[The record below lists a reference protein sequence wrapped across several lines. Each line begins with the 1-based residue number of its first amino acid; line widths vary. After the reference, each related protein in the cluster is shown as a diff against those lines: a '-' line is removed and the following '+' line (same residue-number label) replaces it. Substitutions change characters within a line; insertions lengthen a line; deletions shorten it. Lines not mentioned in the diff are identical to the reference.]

1 MAGHDLTDEQAH
13 WLAKLL
19 VTRPRSGEPDH
30 FIIPDDVHD
39 VLAAKGFIQWK
50 KGAMEITLDG
60 IKEVASRRRSLQEM
74 TSVELNGD
82 EKLWLLALNR
92 GPLKASAAKHM
103 SDKVRD
109 SLIAK
114 GLIGWKA
121 GFLELTPRGVSSATG
136 LKNGQSTS

>member
-1 MAGHDLTDEQAH
+1 MPGHDLTDEQAR

-19 VTRPRSGEPDH
+19 LSRPRSGEPNH
-30 FIIPDDVHD
+30 FMIPDDVHD

-74 TSVELNGD
+74 TPVELNGD
-82 EKLWLLALNR
+82 ERLGCWLCDRAR
-92 GPLKASAAKHM
+92 SRRQRRKH
-103 SDKVRD
+103 VRQGAR

-114 GLIGWKA
+114 A
-121 GFLELTPRGVSSATG
+121 
-136 LKNGQSTS
+136 

>member
-1 MAGHDLTDEQAH
+1 MAGHDLTDEQAR

-19 VTRPRSGEPDH
+19 LMRPRNGEPDNLLM
-30 FIIPDDVHD
+30 PDDVHD
-39 VLAAKGFIQWK
+39 VLAARGFIQWK

-82 EKLWLLALNR
+82 EKLWLLALSR
-92 GPLKASAAKHM
+92 GPFKPSAATHM

-109 SLIAK
+109 SLIAH
-114 GLIGWKA
+114 GLIRWEV
-121 GFLELTPRGVSSATG
+121 GFLEITPRGASTATG
-136 LKNGQSTS
+136 LKNGHGAP